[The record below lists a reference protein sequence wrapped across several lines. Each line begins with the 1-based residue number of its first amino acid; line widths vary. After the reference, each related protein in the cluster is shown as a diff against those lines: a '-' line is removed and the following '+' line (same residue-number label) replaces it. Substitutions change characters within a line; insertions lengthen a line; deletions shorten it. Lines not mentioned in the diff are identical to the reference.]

1 MKKHLNGYK
10 KKYFSLSI
18 IAMYS
23 TINKLCKADINFQY
37 HFKAYELIQP
47 SQAPPSDF

>member
-10 KKYFSLSI
+10 KKYFSLAI

-23 TINKLCKADINFQY
+23 TINKLCKSDTNFQY
-37 HFKAYELIQP
+37 HFKAYQYIQP
-47 SQAPPSDF
+47 SQAPPNP